1 MSKVKIEGHGTGT
14 GTFTVTTPSSNTD
27 RTITLPDSTGTLATT
42 ADVPSSITDNGDATA
57 ITINSSENV
66 GIGVVP
72 EVTHST
78 HDALQV
84 GGNGVWTSYST
95 QGASGEMDFQHNA
108 YFAASG
114 NDQYISTDEATK
126 YRQGGGTHRFY
137 TAPSGSADA
146 AITWT
151 QRTRIDSDGLKFNN
165 DSAAANALDD
175 YEEGTW
181 QPSYTTSSGSITAHP
196 TYSLCRYTKIG
207 RVVQIQGLVS
217 TSAVSSPS
225 GSVKMYGLPFTVDNN
240 TSGEDSGAAAIAVAN
255 IVDFASSLHMLTINP
270 QTGGTYLNFTEFNG
284 TSTNSN
290 IANRWQQDTYFRFSG
305 TYTTN

>member
-1 MSKVKIEGHGTGT
+1 MSTIK
-14 GTFTVTTPSSNTD
+14 SSD
-27 RTITLPDSTGTLATT
+27 EHLTLN
-42 ADVPSSITDNGDATA
+42 ADGSSKDIKFQA
-57 ITINSSENV
+57 
-66 GIGVVP
+66 
-72 EVTHST
+72 
-78 HDALQV
+78 
-84 GGNGVWTSYST
+84 NGVEKASLSSAGAFTSKSLVVNGT
-95 QGASGEMDFQHNA
+95 NA
-108 YFAASG
+108 DLTLAASG
-114 NDQYISTDEATK
+114 NNISFARNSDNYITAS
-126 YRQGGGTHRFY
+126 GGSSSNLILDGQNRIVLKHNGTEKLRV
-137 TAPSGSADA
+137 T
-146 AITWT
+146 TN
-151 QRTRIDSDGLKFNN
+151 GLTFNG
-165 DSAAANALDD
+165 DTAAANALND

-270 QTGGTYLNFTEFNG
+270 QTGGTYLNLTEFNG

-290 IANRWQQDTYFRFSG
+290 IANRWQVDTYFRFSG

>member
-27 RTITLPDSTGTLATT
+27 RTITLPDSTDTLAVNS
-42 ADVPSSITDNGDATA
+42 DVTNKLPLAGGSMTGNLVVGGGAAPRISITSNNANGSSAVNFLST
-57 ITINSSENV
+57 TNNSKNWEV
-66 GIGVVP
+66 G
-72 EVTHST
+72 SN
-78 HDALQV
+78 L
-84 GGNGVWTSYST
+84 
-95 QGASGEMDFQHNA
+95 HN
-108 YFAASG
+108 
-114 NDQYISTDEATK
+114 
-126 YRQGGGTHRFY
+126 
-137 TAPSGSADA
+137 
-146 AITWT
+146 
-151 QRTRIDSDGLKFNN
+151 SDGLEFTPSTANGN
-165 DSAAANALDD
+165 STFTTPTVSFPVAGGITFGSDTAAANALDD

-181 QPSYTTSSGSITAHP
+181 QPSYTTSSGSITAHAS
-196 TYSLCRYTKIG
+196 YSLCRYTKIG

-270 QTGGTYLNFTEFNG
+270 QTGGTYLNLTEFNG
-284 TSTNSN
+284 TSTNSS